1 MRLRA
6 PRGIF
11 LLLALAAA
19 TSLGSPALAQS
30 DNAPVVTAPAFASTS
45 QNVLLVIPVLASDP
59 DGDAITS
66 LSATG
71 TAITAGGSLVTNASN
86 TSGTFSWTPSFS
98 QSGSFVTFVASNTLT
113 GSATTAITVGPDE
126 RPRGHRPGDREWD
139 RIVAD
144 HVPGVRGRPG

>member
-98 QSGSFVTFVASNTLT
+98 QSGSFSVTFVASNTLT

-126 RPRGHRPGDREWD
+126 GSPWSPPRRPRVGPYCR
-139 RIVAD
+139 
-144 HVPGVRGRPG
+144 